1 MLKLSSEAG
10 DAMDKLEEVGR
21 KYGIDPEGL
30 IPGQAAAREFSE
42 P

>member
-1 MLKLSSEAG
+1 
-10 DAMDKLEEVGR
+10 MDKFEEVGR
-21 KYGIDPEGL
+21 KCGIDGEDI